1 MTPDLWL
8 YFLAVLAVIL
18 LPGMDMAYVLASSL
32 SGGRRGAI
40 SSVLGIATGGV
51 IHVVVGAT
59 GMAALMVMFPQLFHA
74 LLLIGTG
81 YLLWIGWTILRS
93 ADAAAMQEELPA
105 ATSGAIF
112 RRAVTTCL
120 SNPKAYAFMFAIF
133 PAFVRSDARSLIAQ
147 TAALCF
153 ITVTTQIAV
162 YGAVAA
168 LAVQSRQFMNARQKT
183 ITRAMGAMLIA
194 AALATAM
201 QAWSVQPQPS
211 TTQNSSITTR
221 QHMTKPSTPN
231 TQSDEKKGRSD
242 FDFLV
247 GDWRIDNRKLTKP
260 LQEDSPWETFSAEA
274 HMEKLPGG
282 IGNVD
287 TFLAPY
293 WRPGWMGM
301 TIRIFNGE
309 TGLWSLYWLNSKNGG
324 IDSATGAL
332 TPPVVGKFENGV
344 GIFEANDVIEGRAL
358 RVRYTWYDISA
369 DEAKWMQAFSFDGGK
384 TWKPN
389 WTMTET
395 RVKK

>member
-32 SGGRRGAI
+32 SGGRRGAV
-40 SSVLGIATGGV
+40 SSVLGIATGGI

-59 GMAALMVMFPQLFHA
+59 GLAALMVMFPQLFHV
-74 LLLIGTG
+74 LLLLGTL
-81 YLLWIGWTILRS
+81 YLLWVGWTIFRC
-93 ADAAAMQEELPA
+93 ADTATTQAVHLDKPA
-105 ATSGAIF
+105 ATSGAIY

-120 SNPKAYAFMFAIF
+120 LNPKAYAFMFAIF

-147 TAALCF
+147 TIALCL
-153 ITVTTQIAV
+153 ITVATQIVV

-168 LAVQSRQFMNARQKT
+168 LAVQSRQFMKSRQKT

-194 AALATAM
+194 AALATAT

-211 TTQNSSITTR
+211 TAQNSSTTTR
-221 QHMTKPSTPN
+221 LNMAKPSPPN
-231 TQSDEKKGRSD
+231 TQTDEKNGRDD

-247 GDWRIDNRKLTKP
+247 GDWHIENRKLTNP
-260 LQEDSPWETFSAEA
+260 LQEDASWESFSAEA

-287 TFLAPY
+287 TFLAPD

-309 TGLWSLYWLNSKNGG
+309 TGLSIASIVASIGS
-324 IDSATGAL
+324 D
-332 TPPVVGKFENGV
+332 
-344 GIFEANDVIEGRAL
+344 
-358 RVRYTWYDISA
+358 
-369 DEAKWMQAFSFDGGK
+369 
-384 TWKPN
+384 
-389 WTMTET
+389 
-395 RVKK
+395 